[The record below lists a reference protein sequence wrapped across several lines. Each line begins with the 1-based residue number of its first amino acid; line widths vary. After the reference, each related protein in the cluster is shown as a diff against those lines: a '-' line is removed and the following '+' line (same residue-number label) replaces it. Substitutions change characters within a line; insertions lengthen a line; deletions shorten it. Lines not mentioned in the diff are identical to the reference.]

1 MKLDDIIR
9 RIGDFSRDAVLITEA
24 EPFDLPGP
32 RILWV
37 NKAFTEMMGYAPEEV
52 IGQSPRM
59 LQRED
64 FDPEAGRNIRH
75 ALDAWEP
82 VRQVVRNH
90 TKDGRPVWV
99 ELDIT
104 PIADESG
111 WVHYWLAIQRDV
123 TERIETERRLAEAER
138 RFEIAA
144 SVSLIGVW
152 DWDVRSG
159 ALYWSDEFCAMVGI
173 TREQFTG
180 DFDAFA
186 SRLHPDDLARVEA
199 ALAAHLEADKTYDIE
214 YRLKHSDGHFIDV
227 KARGAVQRD
236 ADGQPIHMIGSVQD
250 VTRERSRERALAE
263 AKQAAEAANV
273 AKSQFLANMSH
284 EIRTPLNGVLGLST
298 LLARTD
304 LSDKQAKYLEAIESS
319 GQALRALVDDLLDIS
334 RIEAGQLDL
343 RAAPFDP
350 SNAINGAMDAVRA
363 KAEAKALSLHLTN
376 HLPPDTELIG
386 DAARLT
392 QIVLNLVSNAVKF
405 TERGAVDVDADLDAS
420 GALRIAVRDTGIG
433 IPPGALGQIFERFSQ
448 VDSSS
453 TRAHDGAGLGLA
465 ISRELARAM
474 GGDITATS
482 AVGEGSVFTFT
493 APMPVAPRAVAAAP
507 NIARESEADAA
518 APRSVLI
525 VEDNAVNREVLR
537 DLLEQAD
544 IKVDLAQDGVEALEK
559 LATDPAIGLVL
570 LDLQMPRLSGEG
582 VLAQMRRDSERLRAM
597 PVLVVTANATKD
609 TADRVRRLGA
619 DGFVTKPFKLDAI
632 LSDVRRLLTDGR
644 RSVAA

>member
-1 MKLDDIIR
+1 MKLDDVIS

-52 IGQSPRM
+52 IGQSPRI

-64 FDPEAGRNIRH
+64 FAPEAGRNIRQ
-75 ALDAWEP
+75 AMDAWEP
-82 VRQVVRNH
+82 VRQVVRNY
-90 TKDGRPVWV
+90 TKAGRPVWV

-111 WVHYWLAIQRDV
+111 WYHYWLAIQRDV

-138 RFEIAA
+138 RYEIAA

-180 DFDAFA
+180 DYEAFA

-199 ALAAHLEADKTYDIE
+199 ALEAHLAAHEVYDIE
-214 YRLKHSDGHFIDV
+214 YRLKHSDGHYIDV
-227 KARGAVQRD
+227 AARGAVQRD
-236 ADGQPIHMIGSVQD
+236 ADGQPIGMIGSAQD
-250 VTRERSRERALAE
+250 VTRERSRERTLDE
-263 AKQAAEAANV
+263 AKKAAEAANV

-298 LLARTD
+298 LLARTE
-304 LSDKQAKYLEAIESS
+304 LSGKQAKYLEAIESS

-343 RAAPFDP
+343 RAEPFDP
-350 SNAINGAMDAVRA
+350 SNAINGALDAVRA

-376 HLPPDTELIG
+376 QLPPDTELIG

-405 TERGAVDVDADLDAS
+405 TERGAVDVDADFDDA

-433 IPPGALGQIFERFSQ
+433 IPPGALDQIFERFSQ

-474 GGDITATS
+474 GGDITVTS
-482 AVGEGSVFTFT
+482 VVGEGSVFTLT
-493 APMPVAPRAVAAAP
+493 ALLPIARRAVAAAP
-507 NIARESEADAA
+507 AVAVELQDDAPP
-518 APRSVLI
+518 PRSVLI
-525 VEDNAVNREVLR
+525 VEDNPVNRDVLR
-537 DLLEQAD
+537 ALLEEAD
-544 IKVDLAQDGVEALEK
+544 IPVEIAQDGVEALNR
-559 LATDPAIGLVL
+559 LADDPEIGLVL

-582 VLAQMRRDSERLRAM
+582 VLAHMRRDSERLRAM
-597 PVLVVTANATKD
+597 PVLVVTANARQD
-609 TADRVRRLGA
+609 AADRVRMLGA
-619 DGFVTKPFKLDAI
+619 DGFVTKPFELDAL

-644 RSVAA
+644 STVAA